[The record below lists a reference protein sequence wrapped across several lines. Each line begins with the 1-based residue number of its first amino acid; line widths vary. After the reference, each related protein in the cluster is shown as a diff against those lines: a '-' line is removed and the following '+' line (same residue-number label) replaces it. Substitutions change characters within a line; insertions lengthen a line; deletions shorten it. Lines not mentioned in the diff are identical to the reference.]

1 MLPFEDRHTRQR
13 QLSEVGPAGQ
23 ALIAAHKASI
33 CLDRSAPVA
42 RLYLERA
49 GVIEIEAKPEHGA
62 RQFAASGG
70 FAFDEARSFADGCL
84 RALWEIRSVLGMIGS
99 PQSRFEPPEGALGQD
114 EEES

>member
-1 MLPFEDRHTRQR
+1 LLPFEDRYTRQR

-33 CLDRSAPVA
+33 CLDPSAPIA

-49 GVIEIEAKPEHGA
+49 GVTEIDAKPEHGA
-62 RQFAASGG
+62 RQFAASDG
-70 FAFDEARSFADGCL
+70 FAFDEARCFADGCL

-99 PQSRFEPPEGALGQD
+99 PQSRSKPAERALDQD